1 MKLKKYIM
9 QKLKTIAVFI
19 KERVLPKNYFVIPPS
34 TLLKL
39 YHAVLFRKRF
49 FRIFSRVVSR
59 PMGEGAK
66 NIFRSRKWI
75 FIVSRTTEQPTTQ
88 NHTTRPHVPKFYK
101 NIGFFSC
108 PFCGEETLAAKQTG
122 IW

>member
-1 MKLKKYIM
+1 ML
-9 QKLKTIAVFI
+9 F
-19 KERVLPKNYFVIPPS
+19 YFANEF
-34 TLLKL
+34 L
-39 YHAVLFRKRF
+39 
-49 FRIFSRVVSR
+49 RIFSRVVSR

-101 NIGFFSC
+101 NIGFFHVH
-108 PFCGEETLAAKQTG
+108 FVVKRH
-122 IW
+122 